1 MATRHLIEHGHKEIA
16 IIAGSLSRS
25 THAHRLDGFR
35 KAMQESHLAI
45 RDEYCG
51 MEGLDV
57 DAAYN
62 FTSHLLRSPE
72 PPTAIFCTSN
82 KLLRGCV
89 RALQR
94 MHLQYPEDVSIV
106 GFDDFA
112 WNETFHPAIT
122 TVAQPTREM
131 GRTAMEL
138 LLEKIAGRREGRE
151 VPDRHAVLQ
160 PLLRIRNSTAS
171 PPDQRGASRALRN
184 PERKRGA
191 SPVPNSV
198 RKRLQKS

>member
-1 MATRHLIEHGHKEIA
+1 MATRHLIERGHKKIA

-57 DAAYN
+57 ETAYN
-62 FTSHLLRSPE
+62 FTLELLRSPE

-94 MHLQYPEDVSIV
+94 QHLQYPGDISII

-112 WNETFHPAIT
+112 WNETFQPAIDT
-122 TVAQPTREM
+122 IAQPTREM
-131 GRTAMEL
+131 GRKAMEL
-138 LLEKIAGRREGRE
+138 LVDKIAGRREGCE
-151 VPDRHAVLQ
+151 VPDRCIVLQ
-160 PLLRIRNSTAS
+160 PELRIRNSTAS
-171 PPDQRGASRALRN
+171 PPGRSRQATRSIAQL
-184 PERKRGA
+184 
-191 SPVPNSV
+191 SPS
-198 RKRLQKS
+198 